1 MDLPG
6 WWDWPFVL
14 TGHAEDRLE
23 ERGLHEIELRT
34 MLQDPLEVQPVEP
47 VGRWRVLARG
57 GRSTWKI
64 LLEPDPRR
72 EVVLVVTAFRVT
84 A

>member
-1 MDLPG
+1 VDLPR
-6 WWDWPFVL
+6 WWNWPFVL
-14 TGHAEDRLE
+14 TGHAGDRLE

-34 MLQDPLEVQPVEP
+34 MLQDPLMVQPAEH
-47 VGRWRVLARG
+47 VGRWYVLARS
-57 GRSTWKI
+57 GRSGWKI

-84 A
+84 P

>member
-6 WWDWPFVL
+6 WWQWPFVL

-23 ERGLHEIELRT
+23 DRGLHEIQLRT
-34 MLQDPLEVQPVEP
+34 MLEDPLMVERSDHP
-47 VGRWRVLARG
+47 GRWHVLARG
-57 GRSTWKI
+57 RRSTWKI

-72 EVVLVVTAFRVT
+72 EVVLVVTAFRVKP
-84 A
+84 